1 MIYYISVILQQ
12 ASIHSIDIPTSSY
25 MWYALKY
32 YIHFEFYFDLGI
44 NFTNLSIQYWKT

>member
-1 MIYYISVILQQ
+1 MINYVSVILQQ
-12 ASIHSIDIPTSSY
+12 ASIHSIDTPTSSY

-32 YIHFEFYFDLGI
+32 YIHFEFYFFRI